1 VSASAEYS
9 EQRRVA
15 TVALVV
21 AYYDEAISWY
31 TKKLGFLLVD
41 DTALGGGKRWVVVAP
56 PSQGG
61 ARLLLAEASND
72 EQRTRIGN
80 QTGGRVFLFLETDDF
95 SRDHQAMQDRGGIP
109 RRSAQRGLRHRGG
122 VCRSPRQSLGSDR
135 AAELNARGH
144 FSRLANRGCVLRNAG
159 LYRRS
164 LPRPS
169 SSGQDGALSRRKQ
182 GFDSPWAY
190 QKIPS

>member
-31 TKKLGFLLVD
+31 TKKLGFLLLD

-95 SRDHQAMQDRGGIP
+95 SRDHQAMQDRGVEFREDP
-109 RRSAQRGLRHRGG
+109 RNEAYGTVAVFADLYGNLWDLIEPRS
-122 VCRSPRQSLGSDR
+122 
-135 AAELNARGH
+135 
-144 FSRLANRGCVLRNAG
+144 
-159 LYRRS
+159 
-164 LPRPS
+164 
-169 SSGQDGALSRRKQ
+169 
-182 GFDSPWAY
+182 
-190 QKIPS
+190 